1 MNYKTANQET
11 EEHEDAFSLF
21 RENGKNSYFVN
32 STSVFAEGQVITKS
46 HTYILFDYPN
56 DNQIQTHPVVLKNV
70 YVLND
75 NVQLLLLNILTG
87 RIMGRGHH
95 LDTGET
101 PCDWVLVDLDYF
113 INKMN
118 ANAVKSYC
126 ERN

>member
-1 MNYKTANQET
+1 MYYKTTNQQKEK
-11 EEHEDAFSLF
+11 HHDAFSLF
-21 RENGKNSYFVN
+21 HENGKNSFFVN
-32 STSVFAEGQVITKS
+32 STCVYAEGQIITKGQ
-46 HTYILFDYPN
+46 TYILFDYPN
-56 DNQIQTHPVVLKNV
+56 DNKIQTYPVVLKNV

-75 NVQLLLLNILTG
+75 NVQLVLLNILTG
-87 RIMGRGHH
+87 SIMGRGHH

-118 ANAVKSYC
+118 ANAIKSYC